1 MIIKTLSD
9 NRTILYAK
17 AELEKYLF
25 LLDKKIPDTFVIEL
39 GLADKTDDAVDTV
52 EVNVGKLGGT
62 LKGSNPRSVLFSVYQ
77 YLEALGI
84 RWVRHCEDGE
94 YIPTGVCVTE
104 KEVSFTRTAKNKY
117 RGMIIEGGVTMDL
130 MRADIEWSAKVGL
143 NMYTLQFFD
152 QTPFFER
159 WTSHLR
165 NPLWIDARKVTP
177 QEAMEYRN
185 KMVSE
190 IKKRG
195 LIFNTGGHG
204 LTTMA
209 YGIPLTAEGEEV
221 PEEMKDAVAM
231 IDGERKVH
239 VSIGNSQLCFSNP
252 DVIEKLANY
261 IANYAR
267 ENPETDIFDV
277 TFADAMNV
285 HCECENCQKIM
296 PADGTVRII
305 NRADEI
311 MAKEGLKMKVSA
323 PLYIDNLWAPSEKLN
338 NPDRALLSF
347 APIGRN
353 YKASYDEVGELP
365 KTPEFVRNKNENPTD
380 VALNIAFLKDWRAA
394 AGDIDC
400 YSWEYFNW
408 NTQRYVDMG
417 NLNAS
422 EIVYRDI
429 KALEKVG
436 IDGILNCQSQRS
448 FLPTGLAAYIHAKT
462 FWQPEKPYLELVKEY
477 YEGAFGEYADL
488 FYNHFRSLSDL
499 SKEEES
505 FEKSEKLLKITE
517 DILLKIKD
525 IENEGKL
532 ENVCHI
538 KSVFY
543 AKYHAMVFKL
553 IAEGDM
559 VYYKEGEEAAK
570 PEWKKVVDFVRET
583 ESSVYNVF
591 DMVHFLGNFFSCS
604 AVRPGSKMLKEM
616 IASGEKP
623 EGYVFF

>member
-1 MIIKTLSD
+1 
-9 NRTILYAK
+9 
-17 AELEKYLF
+17 
-25 LLDKKIPDTFVIEL
+25 
-39 GLADKTDDAVDTV
+39 
-52 EVNVGKLGGT
+52 
-62 LKGSNPRSVLFSVYQ
+62 
-77 YLEALGI
+77 
-84 RWVRHCEDGE
+84 GE
-94 YIPTGVCVTE
+94 YIPTGVCVPE

-130 MRADIEWSAKVGL
+130 MRADIDWCAKVGL
-143 NMYTLQFFD
+143 NMYILQFFD
-152 QTPFFER
+152 QTLFFER

-177 QEAMEYRN
+177 SEAMEYRN
-185 KMVSE
+185 KMVNE

-204 LTTMA
+204 LTSMA
-209 YGIPLTAEGEEV
+209 YGVPLTAEGEVV
-221 PEEMKDAVAM
+221 PDEMKDALAM

-239 VSIGNSQLCFSNP
+239 VSIGNTQLCFSNP

-277 TFADAMNV
+277 SFADAMNV

-311 MAKEGLKMKVSA
+311 MTKEGLKMRISA
-323 PLYIDNLWAPSEKLN
+323 PLYIDNLWAPSEKIK

-347 APIGRN
+347 CPIGRN

-365 KTPEFVRNKNENPTD
+365 KTPEFVRNKNDNPTD
-380 VALNIAFLKDWRAA
+380 VSLNIAFLKDWREV

-429 KALEKVG
+429 QALEQVG
-436 IDGILNCQSQRS
+436 LDGILNCQSQRS
-448 FLPTGLAAYIHAKT
+448 FLPTGLAAYMHAKT
-462 FWQPEKPYLELVKEY
+462 FWHSEKAYMDLVKEY
-477 YEGAFGEYADL
+477 YEGAFGQYADL
-488 FYNHFRSLSDL
+488 FYNHFRSLSNL

-505 FEKSEKLLKITE
+505 CEKSEKLLE
-517 DILLKIKD
+517 LVNRILSEIAA
-525 IENEGKL
+525 IEKEQKL
-532 ENVCHI
+532 DNLCHAQ
-538 KSVFY
+538 SVFY
-543 AKYHAMVFKL
+543 AKYHAMVFQR
-553 IAEGDM
+553 IAQAEL
-559 VYYKEGEEAAK
+559 VYYRDGSEKSM
-570 PEWKKVVDFVRET
+570 PEWQKIIDFVRKT
-583 ESSVYNVF
+583 EASVYNVF
-591 DMVHFLGNFFSCS
+591 DLVHFINYLRSY
-604 AVRPGSKMLKEM
+604 VRTGYVEVRKLLEQEEE
-616 IASGEKP
+616 EKK
-623 EGYVFF
+623 GYVFF